1 MHALANGITS
11 FFIERGLLDEEHRPW
26 YVYALE
32 SKLGQTVTV
41 LLTLA
46 VGCML
51 GRPLQPLLV
60 LLAAM
65 FLRQRAGGW
74 HAPTAWLCQILSV
87 GLAVLGSF
95 AAVWCAENR
104 PWLWLGALLAV
115 SGLAVWLLAPAGHPN
130 LPQTPAELATNRQ
143 LARRRLAFVM
153 IAAVLLQV
161 VFPSSPYGLCA
172 VNGVFLAAVGVLAQT
187 IWQEVRRYGTFKW
200 QDD

>member
-11 FFIERGLLDEEHRPW
+11 FFIGRGLLDEEHRPW

-32 SKLGQTVTV
+32 SKLGQSATV
-41 LLTLA
+41 LFTLA
-46 VGCML
+46 AGWAL

-74 HAPTAWLCQILSV
+74 HAPKAWLCQILSV

-115 SGLAVWLLAPAGHPN
+115 SGLVVWALAPAGHPN
-130 LPQTPAELATNRQ
+130 LPQTPAELAANHV
-143 LARRRLAFVM
+143 LARRRLC
-153 IAAVLLQV
+153 AAALAALALQV

-172 VNGVFLAAVGVLAQT
+172 VNGVFLAAVGVLVQT